1 MDHRDDASFYQ
12 TSGVKIRKK
21 LEPGRCGVLTPR
33 GMNTRPTMLP
43 LSLRG
48 VEMICTYL
56 LEGNRESQDFCPSEG
71 LVNQKLGVTWK
82 RGVAPGG

>member
-1 MDHRDDASFYQ
+1 
-12 TSGVKIRKK
+12 
-21 LEPGRCGVLTPR
+21 
-33 GMNTRPTMLP
+33 MLP